1 MATADCTARREREDR
16 TIARALRILEKRAR
30 YDAKR
35 PYVLHPSDAR
45 KYLRLRLDGL
55 EREEFWCIWLDAR
68 NAVIETEC
76 MFVGTLTQTSVYP
89 REVVKR
95 ALQLNAA
102 AVMLAHNHPSG
113 LREPSDAD
121 RRLTRGLRDALSVV
135 DVRLLD
141 HFIIGRAAE
150 PLSFAERGLL

>member
-35 PYVLHPSDAR
+35 PYIQHPSDAR

-55 EREEFWCIWLDAR
+55 DREEFWCIWLDTR
-68 NAVIETEC
+68 RAVIEIEC
-76 MFVGTLTQTSVYP
+76 MFVGTLMRTSVYP

-95 ALQLNAA
+95 ALQLNAE
-102 AVMLAHNHPSG
+102 AVILAHNHPSG
-113 LREPSDAD
+113 VCEPSDAD
-121 RRLTRGLRDALSVV
+121 RQLTGTLRNALSVV
-135 DVRLLD
+135 DVTLLD

>member
-30 YDAKR
+30 SAAKQSHI
-35 PYVLHPSDAR
+35 LHPSDAR

-55 EREEFWCIWLDAR
+55 EREEFWCIWLDLR
-68 NAVIETEC
+68 YAVIETEC
-76 MFVGTLTQTSVYP
+76 MFVGTLTHTSVYT

-95 ALQLNAA
+95 ALQTNAA
-102 AVMLAHNHPSG
+102 AVMVAHNHPSG
-113 LREPSDAD
+113 VCEPSEAD
-121 RRLTRGLRDALSVV
+121 RRLTRCLRDALDVV